1 MSSNVKPGT
10 LAFLVSLVGR
20 TEQSRHPVHNGNE
33 VGLCPYSNGEP
44 LSRASRRPIIIR
56 KEYGKHRTFRK
67 MWLSDMTTYPIVVVL
82 GFAIALC
89 TGVGVTG
96 LMCNPDVRVDPSK
109 RNTIIRTWGIE

>member
-10 LAFLVSLVGR
+10 LAFL
-20 TEQSRHPVHNGNE
+20 
-33 VGLCPYSNGEP
+33 
-44 LSRASRRPIIIR
+44 
-56 KEYGKHRTFRK
+56 EYGKHRTFRK

-82 GFAIALC
+82 GFAVALC
-89 TGVGVTG
+89 AGVGVTG